1 MSHNSDHRRDVRKT
15 YEWQHP
21 RVITAHEEVNVP
33 AIRRSF
39 PVALGA
45 AALAALLAGC
55 GAGGD
60 GSGGAPPAGAPAG
73 APGGAAPT
81 ETVPTVDRDDALAAM
96 VPQQIA
102 SDGVLQ
108 FGVDASYAPN
118 EFTAADGTTIIGMDV
133 DLGTAIAQKLGL
145 KAQFENTQFSGI
157 IAGVQAKRYEMAMSS
172 FTINDERTQVVD
184 MVSYFTAGTSIAVAS
199 GNPQNVNPDDL
210 CGLNIGVQAGTV
222 QVEDIAARNQACQSA
237 GKPAIQVTELQAQS
251 DVTLALAAN
260 RIVAMLAD
268 SPVVAYAVT
277 TTDGAVEQLGDTYD
291 TAPYGVALP
300 KGEGQYPEAV
310 RGAVQALMDDGT
322 YSTILDKWNV
332 AEGAIPTAEIR
343 S

>member
-1 MSHNSDHRRDVRKT
+1 
-15 YEWQHP
+15 
-21 RVITAHEEVNVP
+21 VP

-39 PVALGA
+39 PAALGA
-45 AALAALLAGC
+45 AALAVLLAGC

-60 GSGGAPPAGAPAG
+60 GSGGAPPAA
-73 APGGAAPT
+73 APGGGQSGAAPA
-81 ETVPTVDRDDALAAM
+81 ESIPAVSRDDALAAM
-96 VPQQIA
+96 VPQQIS

-118 EFTAADGTTIIGMDV
+118 EFTAPDGTTIIGMDV

-145 KAQFENTQFSGI
+145 TAQFENTQFSGI
-157 IAGVQAKRYEMAMSS
+157 IAGVEAGRYEMAMSS
-172 FTINDERTQVVD
+172 FTINDERVQVVD

-210 CGLNIGVQAGTV
+210 CGLNVGVQAGTV
-222 QVEDIAARNQACQSA
+222 QVEDIAARNAKCTA
-237 GKPAIQVTELQAQS
+237 EGKPAIQVTELQAQS

-300 KGEGQYPEAV
+300 KGQGQYAEAV
-310 RGAVQALMDDGT
+310 RGAVQALIEDGT
-322 YSTILDKWNV
+322 YAAVLEKWNV
-332 AEGAIPTAEIR
+332 SDGAIPTAEIR

>member
-1 MSHNSDHRRDVRKT
+1 
-15 YEWQHP
+15 
-21 RVITAHEEVNVP
+21 VP

-60 GSGGAPPAGAPAG
+60 GSGGAPPAGAPA
-73 APGGAAPT
+73 PGGAAPT
-81 ETVPTVDRDDALAAM
+81 ETVPTVSRDDALAAM

-118 EFTAADGTTIIGMDV
+118 EFTAPDGTTIIGMDV

-145 KAQFENTQFSGI
+145 EARFENTQFSGI
-157 IAGVQAKRYEMAMSS
+157 IAGVEAGRYEMAMSS
-172 FTINDERTQVVD
+172 FTINPERTQVVD

-210 CGLNIGVQAGTV
+210 CGLNVGVQAGTV
-222 QVEDIAARNQACQSA
+222 QVEDIAARNEKCAA
-237 GKPAIQVTELQAQS
+237 EGKPAIQVTELQAQS

-268 SPVVAYAVT
+268 SPVVSYAVT
-277 TTDGAVEQLGDTYD
+277 TTEGAIEQLGDAYD

-300 KGEGQYPEAV
+300 KGQGQYAEAV

-322 YSTILDKWNV
+322 YAAILEKWNV
-332 AEGAIPTAEIR
+332 SDGAIPTAEIR

>member
-1 MSHNSDHRRDVRKT
+1 
-15 YEWQHP
+15 
-21 RVITAHEEVNVP
+21 VP

-60 GSGGAPPAGAPAG
+60 GSGGAPPAGAPGG
-73 APGGAAPT
+73 APGAAPT
-81 ETVPTVDRDDALAAM
+81 EAVPTVARDDALAAM

-118 EFTAADGTTIIGMDV
+118 EFTAPDGTTIIGMDV
-133 DLGTAIAQKLGL
+133 DLGTAIGQKLGL

-157 IAGVQAKRYEMAMSS
+157 IAGVQAGRYEMAMSS
-172 FTINDERTQVVD
+172 FSINEERTQVVD
-184 MVSYFTAGTSIAVAS
+184 MVSYFVAGTSIAVAQ

-210 CGLNIGVQAGTV
+210 CGLTVGVQAGTV
-222 QVEDIAARNQACQSA
+222 QVEDLAARNEKCAA
-237 GKPAIQVTELQAQS
+237 EGKPAIQVTELQAQS
-251 DVTLALAAN
+251 DVNLALAAN

-268 SPVVAYAVT
+268 SPVVAYAAD
-277 TTDGAVEQLGDTYD
+277 TTDGAIEELGDAYD
-291 TAPYGVALP
+291 TAPYGAALP
-300 KGEGQYPEAV
+300 KGQGQYAEAV
-310 RGAVQALMDDGT
+310 RGAIQALIDDGT
-322 YSTILDKWNV
+322 YATILEKWNV
-332 AEGAIPTAEIR
+332 SDGAIPTSEIR
-343 S
+343 G

>member
-1 MSHNSDHRRDVRKT
+1 MSHNSDHSTGVRT
-15 YEWQHP
+15 AYGWQHP
-21 RVITAHEEVNVP
+21 RVLTAHEEDTVP

-60 GSGGAPPAGAPAG
+60 GSGGAPPAGAPA
-73 APGGAAPT
+73 PGGAAPT
-81 ETVPTVDRDDALAAM
+81 ESIPAVARDDALAGM

-118 EFTAADGTTIIGMDV
+118 EFTAPDGTTIIGMDV

-145 KAQFENTQFSGI
+145 ESRFENTQFSGI
-157 IAGVQAKRYEMAMSS
+157 IAGVEAGRYEIAMSS
-172 FTINDERTQVVD
+172 FSITEERTPVVD
-184 MVSYFTAGTSIAVAS
+184 MVSYFTAGTSVAVAS

-210 CGLNIGVQAGTV
+210 CGLAVGVQAGTTQV
-222 QVEDIAARNQACQSA
+222 QDIAARNEKCAA
-237 GKPAIQVTELQAQS
+237 EGKPAIQVSELQAQS

-277 TTDGAVEQLGDTYD
+277 TTDGAIEEIGDAYD
-291 TAPYGVALP
+291 TAPYGAALP
-300 KGEGQYPEAV
+300 KGEGQYAEAV
-310 RGAVQALMDDGT
+310 RSAVQALIDDGT
-322 YSTILDKWNV
+322 YAAILEKWNV
-332 AEGAIPTAEIR
+332 SDGAIPTSEIR

>member
-1 MSHNSDHRRDVRKT
+1 M
-15 YEWQHP
+15 
-21 RVITAHEEVNVP
+21 P

-60 GSGGAPPAGAPAG
+60 GSGGAPPAGAPA
-73 APGGAAPT
+73 PGGAAPT
-81 ETVPTVDRDDALAAM
+81 ETVPTVSRDDALAAM

-118 EFTAADGTTIIGMDV
+118 EFTAPDGTTIIGMDV

-145 KAQFENTQFSGI
+145 EARFENTQFSGI
-157 IAGVQAKRYEMAMSS
+157 IAGVEAGRYEMAMSS
-172 FTINDERTQVVD
+172 FTINPERTQVVD

-210 CGLNIGVQAGTV
+210 CGLNVGVQAGTV
-222 QVEDIAARNQACQSA
+222 QVEDIAARNEKCAA
-237 GKPAIQVTELQAQS
+237 EGKPAIQVTELQAQS

-268 SPVVAYAVT
+268 SPVVSYAVT
-277 TTDGAVEQLGDTYD
+277 TTEGAIEQLGDAYD

-300 KGEGQYPEAV
+300 KGQGQYAEAV

-322 YSTILDKWNV
+322 YAAILEKWNV
-332 AEGAIPTAEIR
+332 SDGAIPTAEIR

>member
-1 MSHNSDHRRDVRKT
+1 
-15 YEWQHP
+15 
-21 RVITAHEEVNVP
+21 VP

-60 GSGGAPPAGAPAG
+60 GSGGAPPAGAPA
-73 APGGAAPT
+73 PGDAAPA
-81 ETVPTVDRDDALAAM
+81 ESIPAVARDEALAGM

-118 EFTAADGTTIIGMDV
+118 EFTAPDGTTIIGMDV
-133 DLGTAIAQKLGL
+133 DLGTAIGQKLGL

-157 IAGVQAKRYEMAMSS
+157 IAGVQAGRYEMAMSS
-172 FTINDERTQVVD
+172 FSINEERTQVVD
-184 MVSYFTAGTSIAVAS
+184 MVSYFVAGTSIAVAQ

-210 CGLNIGVQAGTV
+210 CGLTVGVQAGTV
-222 QVEDIAARNQACQSA
+222 QVEDLATRNEKCAAE
-237 GKPAIQVTELQAQS
+237 GKPAIQVSELQAQS
-251 DVTLALAAN
+251 DVNLELAAN
-260 RIVAMLAD
+260 RVVAMLAD
-268 SPVVAYAVT
+268 SPVIDYAAT
-277 TTDGAVEQLGDTYD
+277 TTDGAIEQVGDTYATD
-291 TAPYGVALP
+291 PYGVALP
-300 KGEGQYPEAV
+300 KNQGQYAEAV
-310 RGAVQALMDDGT
+310 RGAVQALIDDGT
-322 YSTILDKWNV
+322 YAAILEKWNV
-332 AEGAIPTAEIR
+332 SDGAIQTSEIR